1 MIFQRSLIREL
12 TQVAMAVF
20 TVLLAIVLTTQVLKL
35 FGRAA
40 GCWLLTPSFA
50 MVGFATLGS
59 FGVVLSLTLFISIM
73 IVLTRLHR
81 DSEMAVWQTR
91 RLVADRVDQPGAE
104 ICRAAGGAGGGGQP
118 VSGAVG
124 QGERQSVCQ
133 PP

>member
-40 GCWLLTPSFA
+40 AGQLASDAIFA

-59 FGVVLSLTLFISIM
+59 FGGVLSRPLFFSLMIFSAEKTTPGSLPRVSATFFTSTVAAMLLPHQQTNTPILCIALFLLTYCIFSW
-73 IVLTRLHR
+73 R
-81 DSEMAVWQTR
+81 
-91 RLVADRVDQPGAE
+91 
-104 ICRAAGGAGGGGQP
+104 
-118 VSGAVG
+118 
-124 QGERQSVCQ
+124 
-133 PP
+133 

>member
-40 GCWLLTPSFA
+40 AGQLASDAIFA

-59 FGVVLSLTLFISIM
+59 FDVVYRDWETCFPVTIRCFPVTIRPSSIS
-73 IVLTRLHR
+73 
-81 DSEMAVWQTR
+81 QN
-91 RLVADRVDQPGAE
+91 
-104 ICRAAGGAGGGGQP
+104 
-118 VSGAVG
+118 
-124 QGERQSVCQ
+124 
-133 PP
+133 

>member
-40 GCWLLTPSFA
+40 AGQLASDAIFA

-81 DSEMAVWQTR
+81 DSEMAVWQTSG
-91 RLVADRVDQPGAE
+91 LSPTAW
-104 ICRAAGGAGGGGQP
+104 ISP
-118 VSGAVG
+118 VLKSAV
-124 QGERQSVCQ
+124 S
-133 PP
+133 